1 MWLNL
6 SFNNSQRV
14 CTAVQ
19 IVFHFFSTILSRK
32 MGFKTLQS
40 NDKEN
45 YSTSGNL
52 AKRINNPE
60 VSQFYYEAGIF
71 VLTQNAKLVSYIMA
85 RQVTF

>member
-6 SFNNSQRV
+6 SLTSRQTK
-14 CTAVQ
+14 CTAGQ
-19 IVFHFFSTILSRK
+19 IVFYFFSTILSRK

-52 AKRINNPE
+52 TKRINIHKIN
-60 VSQFYYEAGIF
+60 QFYYEAGIF
-71 VLTQNAKLVSYIMA
+71 VLTQNAKIVSYIMA